1 MIILIILIV
10 KEMEI
15 SKETPQNVFIQM
27 INIQKQKEELND
39 IWKNSPFKDMVILQ
53 SNNVGNVGETYIQAI
68 CDLCQIESQID
79 GIKTKE
85 KGGGKGDGLIQGKTI
100 EIKTSHRGSC
110 YSNFQHE
117 LGEFPWKSELM
128 LFIDVSPMFIYL
140 TIFKNFDEEFYKSGL
155 KCFPYFPTRKITW
168 RKQSGAF
175 KLDTTEKINEE
186 NVINGYT
193 YKINDNIDLNDLKA
207 FILSKIE

>member
-1 MIILIILIV
+1 
-10 KEMEI
+10 MELT
-15 SKETPQNVFIQM
+15 KETPRNVFIQM

-79 GIKTKE
+79 GIQTKE

-128 LFIDVSPMFIYL
+128 LL
-140 TIFKNFDEEFYKSGL
+140 
-155 KCFPYFPTRKITW
+155 
-168 RKQSGAF
+168 
-175 KLDTTEKINEE
+175 
-186 NVINGYT
+186 
-193 YKINDNIDLNDLKA
+193 
-207 FILSKIE
+207 